1 MNKTL
6 LLIICDF
13 LLISILALVEFKP
26 DLTDV
31 STEEMLLSQSDAD
44 LIEVLKLSLENEDM
58 RSRELAD
65 RLGLTEE
72 ELQAR
77 LEELERT
84 ESERQNLAE
93 NLETTSA
100 DLETTRESLTQ
111 TAEER
116 AALAADLDRQRR
128 EANQLQS
135 ELQDKLAALDSAES
149 NLQQLEQAR
158 QQWEQKEQRMQ
169 TDLQIRETEKAMLEQ
184 NLLSARTEVERARL
198 DSQRAEE
205 RAERLAG
212 EVGQLAERSS
222 EIREEIRQA
231 QPISLNAIFRRFEDN
246 RVQLSFR
253 IRQSAFLGTNERMAQ
268 AQSVVMEYG
277 GQTYALFEASAAGLS
292 KDLLSRLQGLEAR
305 ITVGGRTYE
314 IIEVS
319 FLNQDS
325 RVIAVSIPRQAVES
339 AGIEPFVLARDPLQF
354 PDAVLIPS
362 ASDAYGEFPI
372 RTLPGRAE
380 YLSIESRLLSRL
392 RGEFTPSQGDFVFAK
407 SGELIGMMVES
418 NAARIVTS
426 LDSSIHLNIGSE
438 FRLQQL
444 NEVRSRLE

>member
-31 STEEMLLSQSDAD
+31 STEETLLSQSDAD

-65 RLGLTEE
+65 RLGITEE

-77 LEELERT
+77 MEELERT
-84 ESERQNLAE
+84 ERERQNLAE
-93 NLETTSA
+93 NLESTSA
-100 DLETTRESLTQ
+100 DLENTRENLTQ

-128 EANQLQS
+128 EADQLQR
-135 ELQDKLAALDSAES
+135 ELQEKLAALESAETG
-149 NLQQLEQAR
+149 LQQLEQAR
-158 QQWEQKEQRMQ
+158 REWEQQEQRLQ

-184 NLLSARTEVERARL
+184 NLLAARTEVERARL

-212 EVGQLAERSS
+212 EVGQLAERST

-231 QPISLNAIFRRFEDN
+231 QQISLNAIFRRFEGN

-253 IRQSAFLGTNERMAQ
+253 IRQSAFLGTSERVEQ

-277 GQTYALFEASAAGLS
+277 GQTYALFEASAAGLAT
-292 KDLLSRLQGLEAR
+292 DQLSRLQGLEAR

-314 IIEVS
+314 IVEVS
-319 FLNQDS
+319 FLDQDS

-354 PDAVLIPS
+354 PDAVLIH
-362 ASDAYGEFPI
+362 AANDAYGEFPI
-372 RTLPGRAE
+372 RTQPGRSE
-380 YLSIESRLLSRL
+380 YLSVESRFFSRL
-392 RGEFTPSQGDFVFAK
+392 RGDFTPSRGDFVFAK

-418 NAARIVTS
+418 NAARIVRS
-426 LDSSIHLNIGSE
+426 LESSTHLRIGSD
-438 FRLQQL
+438 FRSQQA
-444 NEVRSRLE
+444 NEVRRKLE